1 MSDARRAVESKP
13 AAAAAAGRKRQSYRL
28 GLRADAQIERRRRV
42 LESAEALFHEK
53 GLDATGMREIAQ
65 RAGVG
70 TGTIFL
76 YSPDKRGLL
85 LLIHNEQLR
94 LCHERAFATL
104 DPAADLVD
112 QIVHVFR
119 EQYVYLARDTRLS
132 LQAMQEASY
141 FSRADR
147 KIPELEVADFVR
159 RKAAARKRLA
169 ELVVVQKQR
178 GNVGPEI
185 DPVDVVE
192 ISMSIYVSEVR
203 EWLTSIEVE
212 HVRKP
217 NVATGIKKLRHRLR
231 LALAGAM
238 ACSDAKG

>member
-1 MSDARRAVESKP
+1 M
-13 AAAAAAGRKRQSYRL
+13 
-28 GLRADAQIERRRRV
+28 ERRRRV
-42 LESAEALFHEK
+42 LEAAEALFHEK
-53 GLDATGMREIAQ
+53 GLEATGMREIAQ

-104 DPAADLVD
+104 DPASGPLD

-119 EQYVYLARDTRLS
+119 AQYEYLARDTRLS

-147 KIPELEVADFVR
+147 KIPELEASDYVR
-159 RKAAARKRLA
+159 RKAASRKRLR
-169 ELVVVQKQR
+169 ELVSKQQER
-178 GNVGPEI
+178 GNIRAEV

-192 ISMSIYVSEVR
+192 ISMAIYVSEVR
-203 EWLTSIEVE
+203 EWLTSIELETDTIPDVARGVE
-212 HVRKP
+212 Q
-217 NVATGIKKLRHRLR
+217 LRHRLG
-231 LALAGAM
+231 LALAGSMTCLPAL
-238 ACSDAKG
+238 

>member
-1 MSDARRAVESKP
+1 MSNSGAP
-13 AAAAAAGRKRQSYRL
+13 AATVGKRPAYRL

-42 LESAEALFHEK
+42 LEAAETLFHEK
-53 GLDATGMREIAQ
+53 GLEATGMREIAQ

-104 DPAADLVD
+104 DPAAGPLD

-119 EQYVYLARDTRLS
+119 EQYLYLARDTRLS

-147 KIPELEVADFVR
+147 KIPELEVADYVR
-159 RKAAARKRLA
+159 RKAEARKRLA
-169 ELVVVQKQR
+169 ELVVSHQQR
-178 GNVGPEI
+178 GNVRPEI

-203 EWLTSIEVE
+203 EWLTAIELE
-212 HVRKP
+212 HVTNP
-217 NVATGIKKLRHRLR
+217 DVAKGIEQLRRR
-231 LALAGAM
+231 LALALSCAM
-238 ACSDAKG
+238 ARV